1 MTTIIQNAI
10 YVPETKTYHMAPSE
24 GSIDIDFGAGLV
36 LTLGGGLDCAWREP
50 IEVNAKLV
58 YGGRYEEMT
67 LTSEDSMEVVR
78 ERLLWSGIWEK
89 DTGILIKSL
98 TYAALTNL
106 LNQDEDE
113 AIALTSSQRDVV
125 LYWADQKEAKHL
137 EGN

>member
-58 YGGRYEEMT
+58 YGGRYEEML
-67 LTSEDSMEVVR
+67 LTSEDSMEVIH
-78 ERLLWSGIWEK
+78 EKLLWPDGPDKTTGTLLK
-89 DTGILIKSL
+89 DFHYL
-98 TYAALTNL
+98 TLAALM
-106 LNQDEDE
+106 E
-113 AIALTSSQRDVV
+113 ADILQTFPTRLIETI
-125 LYWADQKEAKHL
+125 LYWHAQKEPKHL
-137 EGN
+137 GN